1 MKQIKHVVIIGALSF
16 ILAGCQ
22 IFSQTKTIEVK
33 PPVEDSQVNN
43 TDVIETPPSIVK
55 STDWNSILSP
65 FVHKILQS
73 SSSIDGNKVLLI
85 SDIQNRS
92 GDYLAKNQI
101 DETLH
106 SLMNK
111 QNLFVIAD
119 KQSIIQAKQ
128 ALGISA
134 DDKLVSR
141 SKMIG
146 LAKSINAGY
155 VLFTTINKLPT
166 DNNDANLSME
176 LLSTQTGEILTRVTS
191 KDFPQQH
198 NSSSSVSSTQE
209 ETK

>member
-22 IFSQTKTIEVK
+22 LFNQTKPIEVK
-33 PPVEDSQVNN
+33 PPVEDSRVNN

-55 STDWNSILSP
+55 STDWNIILSP
-65 FVHKILQS
+65 FVYKILQS
-73 SSSIDGNKVLLI
+73 SSSIGGNKVLLI

-191 KDFPQQH
+191 KDFPQQQ
-198 NSSSSVSSTQE
+198 NSSSSVSSIQE

>member
-1 MKQIKHVVIIGALSF
+1 MKQIKHVVIIGTLSF

-22 IFSQTKTIEVK
+22 LFNQTKPIEVK
-33 PPVEDSQVNN
+33 PPVEDTQVNN
-43 TDVIETPPSIVK
+43 SDVIETPPSIVK
-55 STDWNSILSP
+55 STDWNIILSP
-65 FVHKILQS
+65 FVQKILKS

-191 KDFPQQH
+191 KDFTQQQ
-198 NSSSSVSSTQE
+198 NSSSSVSSIQE

>member
-1 MKQIKHVVIIGALSF
+1 MKQIKHVVIIGTLSF

-22 IFSQTKTIEVK
+22 LFNQTKPIEVK
-33 PPVEDSQVNN
+33 PPVEDTQVNN

-55 STDWNSILSP
+55 STDWNIILSP
-65 FVHKILQS
+65 FVQKILKS

-191 KDFPQQH
+191 KDFPQQQ

>member
-22 IFSQTKTIEVK
+22 IFSQTKPIEIN

>member
-22 IFSQTKTIEVK
+22 IFSQTKPIEIK

-191 KDFPQQH
+191 KDFPQQQ
-198 NSSSSVSSTQE
+198 NSSSSVSSTQG

>member
-1 MKQIKHVVIIGALSF
+1 MKQIKHVVIIGTLSF

-22 IFSQTKTIEVK
+22 LFNQTKPIEVK
-33 PPVEDSQVNN
+33 PPVEDTQVNN

-55 STDWNSILSP
+55 STDWNIILSP
-65 FVHKILQS
+65 FVQKILKS

-191 KDFPQQH
+191 KDFPQQQ
-198 NSSSSVSSTQE
+198 NSSSSVSSIQE

>member
-33 PPVEDSQVNN
+33 PQVEDSQVNN

-191 KDFPQQH
+191 KDFPQQQ

>member
-1 MKQIKHVVIIGALSF
+1 MKQIKHVVIIGTLSF

-22 IFSQTKTIEVK
+22 LFNQTKPIEVK
-33 PPVEDSQVNN
+33 PPVEDSQINN

-55 STDWNSILSP
+55 STDWNIILSP
-65 FVHKILQS
+65 FVQKILKS

-146 LAKSINAGY
+146 LAKSINAGF

-191 KDFPQQH
+191 KDFPQQQ